1 MSTPIQFVFK
11 FVYDHLFEPVDFTQE
26 IAKLKR
32 SFDFIEFYHGY
43 FFSKKRKKETKT
55 KCTYWFC
62 TSVAV

>member
-43 FFSKKRKKETKT
+43 FFSKKRKKGN
-55 KCTYWFC
+55 
-62 TSVAV
+62 